1 MKKGIITTG
10 IAITYIVGV
19 TLPVAYAAAT
29 DKADSP
35 KVNRTAIIREN
46 VPKENFSTSE
56 KAKARTVREMSR
68 KERIARDF
76 VVKDNNKQDVALRYP
91 GTAKSVEDVP
101 QWSIDSMQKLSDY
114 GMLKPDDL
122 SKHLAKMDR
131 ITMAKLIIRAYH
143 NNKDKTQVHHKE
155 ANQEIGKLIKEYDT
169 ELRNLGYQGEVYAKY
184 AKVPYDK
191 DFYFYGEIRLHTVNH
206 TGDGPITY
214 RGKTYNDPFDFK
226 DRRIRA
232 RLYGRQP
239 ISRDWAINAMAEADK
254 SIYNSRATG
263 RLKLRRLYLSGKYK
277 DWRIRAGRFGTFY
290 GDGSIYDG
298 QLDGVSMETGTKN
311 STRIEYGKLKNNY
324 LGGAIIQ
331 KFRHNAYDIEAGAYY
346 FRGDYEDRYLNAP
359 ENVHDLILELG
370 YTYYLN
376 DFALGVMYLQA
387 NQDDLSGK
395 RNGVIV
401 SAKYGNNN
409 PDVLGSFEAFVK
421 YYDQART
428 TYIAH
433 TMTGL
438 ADYMHGYRGYG
449 LGFYYTFAK
458 GFVYGFEY
466 YRLKERL
473 TGRRGQTIWN
483 QVSYY
488 F

>member
-1 MKKGIITTG
+1 MNKWMISTG
-10 IAITYIVGV
+10 VVFAYLACISFT
-19 TLPVAYAAAT
+19 PAYAETT
-29 DKADSP
+29 DKVNFP
-35 KVNRTAIIREN
+35 KANRAAVIREN
-46 VPKENFSTSE
+46 LPRENFSTTE
-56 KAKARTVREMSR
+56 KAKASPVRTMSR

-76 VVKDNNKQDVALRYP
+76 VVRDNNQQKIALRYP
-91 GTAKSVEDVP
+91 GTAKPVEDVP

-114 GMLKPDDL
+114 GMLTPNEL
-122 SKHLAKMDR
+122 SQYLAKMDR

-143 NNKDKTQVHHKE
+143 NNEDTTKPNHRA
-155 ANQEIGKLIKEYDT
+155 ANQELGKLIEEYDT
-169 ELRNLGYQGEVYAKY
+169 ELRNLGYQGETYAKY

-191 DFYFYGEIRLHTVNH
+191 DFYFYGEVRLHSVNH
-206 TGDGPITY
+206 TGD
-214 RGKTYNDPFDFK
+214 DPFDFK
-226 DRRIRA
+226 DRRVRA

-239 ISRDWAINAMAEADK
+239 ISKDWAINAMGEADR
-254 SIYNSRATG
+254 SVYNDRATG

-277 DWRIRAGRFGTFY
+277 DWKVRAGRFGTFY
-290 GDGSIYDG
+290 GDGNIYDG
-298 QLDGVSMETGTKN
+298 QLDGVSMETDTKN
-311 STRIEYGKLKNNY
+311 STRIEYGKLRNDY

-331 KFRHNAYDIEAGAYY
+331 KYRHNAYDLEAATYY
-346 FRGDYEDRYLNAP
+346 FKGEYEDRYVADS
-359 ENVHDLILELG
+359 VHNLILQLG

-387 NQDDLSGK
+387 NRDDVSGK
-395 RNGVIV
+395 KNGIIV
-401 SAKYGNNN
+401 GAKYGNNN

-438 ADYMHGYRGYG
+438 ADYMHGYKGYG

-466 YRLKERL
+466 YRLRERY
-473 TGRRGQTIWN
+473 TGKKGQTVWN